1 MCIGKFS
8 TTRRGKFI
16 LNDIVTIL
24 RGKWAGALDQSVL
37 YSSWHNFATSYFY
50 SVFCVLSGRRVLR
63 KIQGMTGVYGMV
75 APCDKVCLLHPI
87 VGSFTT
93 GDTIRVVLPAE
104 VIGNAPWTLEN
115 NKSCGLK
122 LTYELPRYRSLGTLT
137 VRVCWC
143 TTVFRD
149 EEHFIAS
156 HFKYWCLLT
165 LTSIVT
171 TNNSTS
177 LDTVHALYSCYAH
190 GL

>member
-1 MCIGKFS
+1 MCIGKFL
-8 TTRRGKFI
+8 TTRRGKLI
-16 LNDIVTIL
+16 LNDIVL
-24 RGKWAGALDQSVL
+24 SQSVL

-50 SVFCVLSGRRVLR
+50 SVFYVLSGRRVLR
-63 KIQGMTGVYGMV
+63 KIQGITGVYGMV

-122 LTYELPRYRSLGTLT
+122 LTYDLPRCRSLGTLT
-137 VRVCWC
+137 VRVCT
-143 TTVFRD
+143 TTVYRD

-156 HFKYWCLLT
+156 HFKYWCILT
-165 LTSIVT
+165 LTFSVT
-171 TNNSTS
+171 TYNSTS
-177 LDTVHALYSCYAH
+177 LDTVITASINLCSRTCT
-190 GL
+190 LFLLNN